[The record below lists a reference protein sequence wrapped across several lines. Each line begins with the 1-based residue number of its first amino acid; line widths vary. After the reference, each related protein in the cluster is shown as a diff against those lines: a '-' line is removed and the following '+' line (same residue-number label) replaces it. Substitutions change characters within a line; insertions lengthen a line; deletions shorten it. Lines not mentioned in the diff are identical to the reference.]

1 MTVLFSHQHIDTYFH
16 TWVHRRRKGRSAF
29 RERRTHD
36 RANICRLY
44 MVANDP
50 DAEHQTLAQEQL
62 ARWGFNYTRECC
74 LHQICD
80 KLLVRVPGNH
90 ELFPGVDYRDR
101 MHGLYIFLHRV
112 IFTALDNLITTSA
125 HRRILDGR
133 LTEVCKRHFRR
144 EGKCIKAQK
153 SIFTDVG
160 MTAGDKADTIF
171 LLSHV
176 IGPGPDDIINRDVYY
191 PLATAVAQA
200 QRVLLA
206 VRGRRSYLKNE
217 LVDIFDKGFMLLF
230 GALESVRRVTYERQ
244 VIKWSQSTTA
254 KPPKRYKRMSR

>member
-1 MTVLFSHQHIDTYFH
+1 
-16 TWVHRRRKGRSAF
+16 
-29 RERRTHD
+29 
-36 RANICRLY
+36 
-44 MVANDP
+44 
-50 DAEHQTLAQEQL
+50 
-62 ARWGFNYTRECC
+62 
-74 LHQICD
+74 
-80 KLLVRVPGNH
+80 
-90 ELFPGVDYRDR
+90 
-101 MHGLYIFLHRV
+101 
-112 IFTALDNLITTSA
+112 
-125 HRRILDGR
+125 
-133 LTEVCKRHFRR
+133 
-144 EGKCIKAQK
+144 
-153 SIFTDVG
+153 
-160 MTAGDKADTIF
+160 MTAADKADTIF

-200 QRVLLA
+200 QRVLMA